1 MHSQV
6 AACSICAA
14 ISRLRMKR
22 LHFLTRSFVKLTLL
36 VMFAGV
42 ACSAFAQTQAANLR
56 TRYCWIDAKT
66 GKPYPSLHLPRGSNV
81 TTDSNGN
88 IVPGD
93 VSIVPGDPTHAFNAK
108 TGQNLHQDPDGTWI
122 DSATGEPYP
131 TNDLP
136 AGSNVTTDSNGNI
149 VPGDVSIVP
158 GDPTH
163 AFNAKTG
170 QNLVRVPC
178 PPPTATT
185 IPPTPTKTGCI
196 GIGMTTP
203 GAGQDAASKLAPVRM
218 IPGGTNSG
226 FAVDVKTPPGLNT
239 IIFTTQ
245 RKNRIEVYLPNRL
258 FAGKTFSGSMKVE
271 IKNAGDQDELSGYS
285 IRIGGQP
292 TPLSSGVFSVA
303 LPDAA
308 ADSTA
313 ALVLVDKKGK
323 QKAGVSLPL
332 YPALSSLPREFDLP
346 SSGTSGDLIVVHGPI
361 EGAIDP
367 TDYIK
372 VGGKNI
378 QLLAKSANQ
387 LVALNTSDVAG
398 LTEIECRTNGSVAKS
413 PFRNL
418 TLKLWADKYNL
429 LKGEGTTA
437 HILVAGLE
445 RLEAPAKM
453 TIETTGAVSMT
464 GGNSQAL
471 SVTSSEVK
479 PDGTYA
485 TDRALSSYEAGG
497 FGVTVTVTVS
507 PNCGSPDQP

>member
-22 LHFLTRSFVKLTLL
+22 LHFLTRSFVNLTLL

-42 ACSAFAQTQAANLR
+42 ACTAFAQNVASSSTSPC
-56 TRYCWIDAKT
+56 YIWIDAAT
-66 GKPYPSLHLPRGSNV
+66 GKP
-81 TTDSNGN
+81 
-88 IVPGD
+88 
-93 VSIVPGDPTHAFNAK
+93 AK
-108 TGQNLHQDPDGTWI
+108 TLIPLGAKLDPLDPNHATRPTTPDPNGPDIPGADYFRGPDGSWT
-122 DSATGEPYP
+122 DSATGKPAQTLVPLGAKVDPLDPNHAIRP
-131 TNDLP
+131 TTPDP
-136 AGSNVTTDSNGNI
+136 SGPDI
-149 VPGDVSIVP
+149 PGA
-158 GDPTH
+158 TY
-163 AFNAKTG
+163 
-170 QNLVRVPC
+170 VRVPC
-178 PPPTATT
+178 PQPSITT
-185 IPPTPTKTGCI
+185 TPPTPTKTGCT

-203 GAGQDAASKLAPVRM
+203 GAGQDAASVLAPVRT

-239 IIFTTQ
+239 IIFATP

-285 IRIGGQP
+285 IRIGGQL
-292 TPLSSGVFSVA
+292 TPLSGGVFSLA

-332 YPALSSLPREFDLP
+332 YPTLSSLPREFDLP

-361 EGAIDP
+361 EGAIEP

-387 LVALNTSDVAG
+387 LVALNTSNGAG
-398 LTEIECRTNGSVAKS
+398 LTEIECKINGSVAES

-471 SVTSSEVK
+471 SITSSEVK

-507 PNCGSPDQP
+507 PNCGPPEQP